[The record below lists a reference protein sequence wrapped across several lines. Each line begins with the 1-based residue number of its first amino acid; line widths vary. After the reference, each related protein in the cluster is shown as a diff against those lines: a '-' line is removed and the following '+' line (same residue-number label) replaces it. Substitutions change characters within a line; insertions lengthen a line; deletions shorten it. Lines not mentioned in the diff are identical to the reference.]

1 MELEGHLD
9 AVLQEEWWD
18 DVESLKHY
26 FDAVLQE
33 AILRYGEPLAE
44 GRHRTIFRD
53 GDWVIK
59 VPTALSGIG
68 ACYEELSTQG
78 ECFAKTVR
86 EDLGREFGIPVVRME
101 FVTHRGWSADP
112 DWTWSIDC
120 GQVGYTKD
128 GRLVAYDW
136 EHAK

>member
-1 MELEGHLD
+1 MGIDAMTQDDALQGLLD
-9 AVLQEEWWD
+9 KVLR
-18 DVESLKHY
+18 
-26 FDAVLQE
+26 E
-33 AILRYGEPLAE
+33 AISLYGDPYAI

-59 VPTALSGIG
+59 VPTLESGIR
-68 ACYEELSTQG
+68 ACLEELHTQG
-78 ECFAKTVR
+78 NGFAKTTQD
-86 EDLGREFGIPVVRME
+86 ELGKKAGIPVVRME
-101 FVTHRGWSADP
+101 FVTHRGWSEKP

-136 EHAK
+136 ERA